1 MTSSPA
7 PPSWSGGS
15 QRDAIAELA
24 YNNLMLQPEAP
35 LVPLSP
41 MADNPCVRVADR
53 RLLFALLFAHE
64 VDVLEIALQQHLGYA
79 DVMLAE
85 SVQTHNVVNR
95 ELKPLL
101 WQRLKSTPFKPV
113 GTAPIVGGMHLTNYC
128 NLGPP
133 LATRAFTVVTALAR
147 DVLNPHPHLTLLSA
161 HSPGAQPTSSSR
173 TTMPPSR
180 PTGWQRSSR
189 SAQRLLPPSTS
200 GAI

>member
-41 MADNPCVRVADR
+41 MADNPCARVADR
-53 RLLFALLFAHE
+53 RLLFAFLFAHE

-101 WQRLKSTPFKPV
+101 WQRLKSTPRFAPYDVTHIVCPPIELSWLSGWVPAWIKDYRWQV
-113 GTAPIVGGMHLTNYC
+113 CGTACSPCSPCSRCRGTVAAPGSGIDLT
-128 NLGPP
+128 
-133 LATRAFTVVTALAR
+133 
-147 DVLNPHPHLTLLSA
+147 
-161 HSPGAQPTSSSR
+161 
-173 TTMPPSR
+173 
-180 PTGWQRSSR
+180 
-189 SAQRLLPPSTS
+189 
-200 GAI
+200 